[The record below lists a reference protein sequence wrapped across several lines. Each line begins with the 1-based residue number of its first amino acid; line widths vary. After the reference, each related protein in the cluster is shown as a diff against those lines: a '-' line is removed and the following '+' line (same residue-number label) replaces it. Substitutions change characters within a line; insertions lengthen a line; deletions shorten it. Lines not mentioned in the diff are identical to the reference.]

1 VPRPDLTSRPNP
13 ARTTLR
19 ALPATAIGLAL
30 LALALGL
37 QYGPALR
44 MPLLGDDY
52 AILDRTRWASFS
64 ALWSREHLFSH
75 WYRPISRELY
85 YWTLFR
91 LAGLRVAPWHL
102 ASFALWLAAM
112 GIFVAFA
119 RRLVGAP
126 AAWLGAAYVAALA
139 SWGGPL
145 LWVAGVQELWMLL
158 FALAFLVA
166 FAHRRSLAATVL
178 LALALLSKETAAVLP
193 GVALAYA
200 LAVDR
205 DRPLAA
211 LRRLAPLLALIVAW
225 LLFHPWVLPRL
236 LGESVEPVEAGT
248 RPGFLPV
255 VLLTVLAPFNLEMWP
270 APARGWAA
278 ALWRGLPGA
287 LAVLGLG
294 AWALRSAAGL
304 KPASPRRGVT
314 VFLAAWAVLGS
325 LPLFLPA
332 IGWHAYY
339 GLFGALGL
347 WLLLARP
354 LARRRPLALAVLA
367 ALALLRPLRAETP
380 SWDWSSQAYFERAGS
395 HIEALRGDLMRRH
408 PTLPPHSRLFF
419 ALVPR
424 NIGLVV
430 SDGPAF
436 RVWYGDSTLRAG
448 FYSDYTQRPAG
459 VPAGRDYFFSF
470 DGRAAWHEVTKGPE
484 DVAVARRDNPD
495 WEDEHRALALVL
507 VGRRDWEGAAGELGK
522 LAAAR
527 PDRGE
532 YAVNLRYCLER
543 AGDAAIRRTGPPLPV
558 ERGAGATGA
567 P

>member
-1 VPRPDLTSRPNP
+1 MSR
-13 ARTTLR
+13 AERV
-19 ALPATAIGLAL
+19 LPAAAVALAL

-37 QYGPALR
+37 QYGSALR

-52 AILDRTRWASFS
+52 AILDRTRWASFA
-64 ALWSREHLFSH
+64 ALGSREHLFSH
-75 WYRPISRELY
+75 WYRPISRELH
-85 YWTLFR
+85 YWIMFR

-102 ASFALWLAAM
+102 ASFALWLGAM
-112 GIFVAFA
+112 SVFVAFG

-126 AAWLGAAYVAALA
+126 AAGLAAACVAALA

-158 FALAFLVA
+158 FAMAFLVA
-166 FAHRRSLAATVL
+166 FARRRSLVATAL

-211 LRRLAPLLALIVAW
+211 LRRLAPLLALLVAW

-236 LGESVEPVEAGT
+236 LGTPVEPVEAGT
-248 RPGFLPV
+248 RPGFLRV
-255 VLLTVLAPFNLEMWP
+255 VLLTVLAPFNLEQWP
-270 APARGWAA
+270 APVTGWTA

-287 LAVLGLG
+287 LALLGLG
-294 AWALRSAAGL
+294 AWALRPAAARE
-304 KPASPRRGVT
+304 PAPPRRGVT
-314 VFLAAWAVLGS
+314 VFLAAWAALGS
-325 LPLFLPA
+325 LPLFMPS

-367 ALALLRPLRAETP
+367 MLALLRPLRADTP

-395 HIEALRGDLMRRH
+395 YIETLRGDLLRRH

-419 ALVPR
+419 SRVPR

-448 FYSDYTQRPAG
+448 FYTDYSVRSADA
-459 VPAGRDYFFSF
+459 PAGRDYFFSY
-470 DGRAAWHEVTKGPE
+470 DGRAAWHEVAKGPE
-484 DVAVARRDNPD
+484 DVAAARRADPD

-507 VGRRDWEGAAGELGK
+507 GGRRDWEGAAGELAK

-532 YAVNLRYCLER
+532 YAVNLRYCLVR
-543 AGDAAIRRTGPPLPV
+543 AGEPEAARAGSRPLPRTV
-558 ERGAGATGA
+558 EARGARRGLK
-567 P
+567 

>member
-1 VPRPDLTSRPNP
+1 M
-13 ARTTLR
+13 
-19 ALPATAIGLAL
+19 TAVAVAL

-37 QYGPALR
+37 QYGSALR

-85 YWTLFR
+85 YWTMQR
-91 LAGLRVAPWHL
+91 LVGLWVAPWHL

-119 RRLVGAP
+119 RRLVGSP
-126 AAWLGAAYVAALA
+126 AAVLGAACVAALA

-166 FAHRRSLAATVL
+166 FANRRSLAATAL

-211 LRRLAPLLALIVAW
+211 LRRLAPLLALLAAW
-225 LLFHPWVLPRL
+225 LWFHPWVLPRL
-236 LGESVEPVEAGT
+236 LGTPVEPVEAGT

-255 VLLTVLAPFNLEMWP
+255 VLLTILAPFNLEQWP
-270 APARGWAA
+270 APATGWTA
-278 ALWRGLPGA
+278 ALWRGLPGVLA
-287 LAVLGLG
+287 LLGLG
-294 AWALRSAAGL
+294 VWALRPAAARE
-304 KPASPRRGVT
+304 PAPPLRGVT
-314 VFLAAWAVLGS
+314 VFLAAWAALGT
-325 LPLFLPA
+325 LPLFMSSV
-332 IGWHAYY
+332 GWHAYY

-354 LARRRPLALAVLA
+354 LARRRPLALAVLVT
-367 ALALLRPLRAETP
+367 LALLRPLRADTP
-380 SWDWSSQAYFERAGS
+380 SWDWSSQAYFERAGKY
-395 HIEALRGDLMRRH
+395 IEMLRGDLLRRH
-408 PTLPPHSRLFF
+408 PALPPHSRLFF
-419 ALVPR
+419 SGVPR

-430 SDGPAF
+430 SGGPAF

-448 FYSDYTQRPAG
+448 FYSDYALRPAG
-459 VPAGRDYFFSF
+459 APAGRDYFFRF
-470 DGRAAWHEVTKGPE
+470 DGSSAWHEVTKGPE
-484 DVAVARRDNPD
+484 DVAAARRDNPD
-495 WEDEHRALALVL
+495 WEDEHRALALL
-507 VGRRDWEGAAGELGK
+507 LGGGRDWEGAAGELEK

-543 AGDAAIRRTGPPLPV
+543 AAAAAARRTGVRPSSPRPAKPVTASRPDAPGSPPQQ
-558 ERGAGATGA
+558 
-567 P
+567 

>member
-1 VPRPDLTSRPNP
+1 MPRPDLRARPVAPRTTSR
-13 ARTTLR
+13 AGR
-19 ALPATAIGLAL
+19 ALPAAAVAFAL

-37 QYGPALR
+37 QYGSALR

-52 AILDRTRWASFS
+52 AILDRTRWASFT

-75 WYRPISRELY
+75 WYRPVSRELY
-85 YWTLFR
+85 YWTLYR

-112 GIFVAFA
+112 GLFVAFA
-119 RRLVGAP
+119 RRLVGEK
-126 AAWLGAAYVAALA
+126 AAWLGVACVAALA

-158 FALAFLVA
+158 FALGFLAA
-166 FAHRRSLAATVL
+166 FAQRRTLAATVL

-211 LRRLAPLLALIVAW
+211 LRRLAPAVALLVAW

-236 LGESVEPVEAGT
+236 LGAAVEPVEAGT
-248 RPGFLPV
+248 RPGLLEV
-255 VLLTVLAPFNLEMWP
+255 ARLTVLAPFNLEQWP
-270 APARGWAA
+270 APVGGWASSA
-278 ALWRGLPGA
+278 WHGLPGVLTL
-287 LAVLGLG
+287 LALG
-294 AWALRSAAGL
+294 AWALRSAAGRE
-304 KPASPRRGVT
+304 PAAPRGGVT
-314 VFLAAWAVLGS
+314 VFLAAWAALGS
-325 LPLFLPA
+325 APLFLPA

-347 WLLLARP
+347 WLLLARL

-367 ALALLRPLRAETP
+367 ALALLRPLRADTP

-395 HIEALRGDLMRRH
+395 YIEMLRVDLLRRH
-408 PTLPPHSRLFF
+408 PTLPPHTRLFF
-419 ALVPR
+419 SLVPR

-448 FYSDYTQRPAG
+448 FYSDYLPRAADA
-459 VPAGRDYFFSF
+459 PAGRDYFFCF
-470 DGRAAWHEVTKGPE
+470 DGSAAWHEVTKGRE
-484 DVAVARRDNPD
+484 DIAAARRANPG
-495 WEDEHRALALVL
+495 WEEEHRSLALML
-507 VGRRDWEGAAGELGK
+507 GSRRDWEGAAGELAK

-527 PDRGE
+527 PDLGE
-532 YAVNLRYCLER
+532 YAVNLRYCRER
-543 AGDAAIRRTGPPLPV
+543 ARAAAELRAGPPSPA
-558 ERGAGATGA
+558 RGAEAR
-567 P
+567 